1 MDNAATVKSVVADAM
16 SQLSP
21 KYGHG
26 EAQAMVRFMFENLK
40 DWSAVDLVIHQEDT
54 LSDYIVAEVG
64 KVVGRLLD
72 DEPIQLIF
80 GVADF
85 YGMKL
90 KVTGATLIPRP
101 ETAEL
106 VDLIVKENQRKDL
119 HVLDAGTGSGCIA
132 IALAR
137 NLPFAEVTAIDL
149 SRAALDVARENARQ
163 LHCQIDFEVADIL
176 QLPATLPGQ
185 PFDILVSNPPYI
197 TVKEK
202 AEMDRNVLGY
212 EPSSALFV
220 PDDDPLRFYIPLL
233 QAAVDGLV
241 VPGGKIYF
249 EINPLYADEL
259 KRQAVKL
266 GLNDV
271 NILRDSYGKNRFLSA
286 TVPQQA

>member
-1 MDNAATVKSVVADAM
+1 M
-16 SQLSP
+16 SRLEP

-26 EAQAMVRFMFENLK
+26 EAQAMVRFIFENLK
-40 DWSAVDLVIHQEDT
+40 GWSAVDLVIRQEDT
-54 LSDYIVAEVG
+54 LSDFIAG
-64 KVVGRLLD
+64 KVSDVVKRLLN

-106 VDLIVKENQRKDL
+106 VDIIVKDNRQKDL
-119 HVLDAGTGSGCIA
+119 RVLDAGTGSGCIA

-149 SRAALDVARENARQ
+149 STAALAVAKENAQQ
-163 LHCQIDFEVADIL
+163 LHCQINFKVADIL
-176 QLPATLPGQ
+176 ELPKVSLPGA

-197 TVKEK
+197 TVREK
-202 AEMDRNVLGY
+202 ADMDRNVLGY

-220 PDDDPLRFYIPLL
+220 PDDDPLRFYTPLL
-233 QAAVDGLV
+233 KAAADGLV
-241 VPGGKIYF
+241 VPGGKVYF
-249 EINPLYADEL
+249 EINPLYAGDLRQQANRLGFDEV
-259 KRQAVKL
+259 A
-266 GLNDV
+266 
-271 NILRDSYGKNRFLSA
+271 ILRDSYGKNRFLSA
-286 TVPQQA
+286 VRPT